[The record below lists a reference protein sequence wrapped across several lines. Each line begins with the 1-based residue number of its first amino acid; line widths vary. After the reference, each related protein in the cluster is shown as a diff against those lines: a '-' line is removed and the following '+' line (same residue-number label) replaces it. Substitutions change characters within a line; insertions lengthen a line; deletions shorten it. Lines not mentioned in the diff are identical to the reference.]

1 MSEYMQGGA
10 LANDDLDFS
19 APRERDRASERSS
32 AAVKSPAL
40 NVAIGVSAVA
50 VLVGL
55 ALWFMQLSGGMVQTA
70 MRNLD
75 SWGLYITGFMF
86 FVGLSAGGLI
96 ISSVPKAL
104 GIRGFGGISKV
115 AVFSSIAC
123 TVVAIGLVVVDMGQP
138 FRVWELFVYSNL
150 GSPLMWDII
159 VLGTYLILS
168 CVYLWAQIQAERG
181 KVSAVAL
188 RIVSVIALVT
198 AVLVHSVTAWI
209 FGLQI
214 AKEGWYSAIMAPIFV
229 ASAMDSGLALLLC
242 VLAALK
248 KARIF
253 DTPRELMASLAGL
266 LATCIAVDAFFIFC
280 EVLTMAYPDA
290 AGAETLAL
298 MVSGPTAPFF
308 WFEIIGGLTIPF
320 LVLVFA
326 KNRERAGLVVGA
338 SVLVIAGVLCKR
350 LWLLFTSFIV
360 PNVEGAPGIM
370 SDGGWALLGSYAPT
384 APEVLI
390 VLGVVSVG
398 ALGFMALGS
407 KLLVP
412 ATETERVS
420 SRAAAAAEP
429 DGDFEPLTA

>member
-32 AAVKSPAL
+32 AAVKSLAL

-104 GIRGFGGISKV
+104 GIHGFGGISKV

-168 CVYLWAQIQAERG
+168 CVYLWAHPGRARQGQCRG
-181 KVSAVAL
+181 AAHRLGDRACHRRARAL
-188 RIVSVIALVT
+188 GDRLD
-198 AVLVHSVTAWI
+198 LR
-209 FGLQI
+209 
-214 AKEGWYSAIMAPIFV
+214 P
-229 ASAMDSGLALLLC
+229 
-242 VLAALK
+242 
-248 KARIF
+248 
-253 DTPRELMASLAGL
+253 
-266 LATCIAVDAFFIFC
+266 
-280 EVLTMAYPDA
+280 A
-290 AGAETLAL
+290 AGARDVAHRPSGS
-298 MVSGPTAPFF
+298 MVR
-308 WFEIIGGLTIPF
+308 
-320 LVLVFA
+320 VLRPGV
-326 KNRERAGLVVGA
+326 RHGA
-338 SVLVIAGVLCKR
+338 R
-350 LWLLFTSFIV
+350 
-360 PNVEGAPGIM
+360 
-370 SDGGWALLGSYAPT
+370 DGH
-384 APEVLI
+384 
-390 VLGVVSVG
+390 
-398 ALGFMALGS
+398 
-407 KLLVP
+407 
-412 ATETERVS
+412 RH
-420 SRAAAAAEP
+420 RAAPRGLPRA
-429 DGDFEPLTA
+429 

>member
-150 GSPLMWDII
+150 GGPLMWDII
-159 VLGTYLILS
+159 VLSTYLILS
-168 CVYLWAQIQAERG
+168 IVYLWAYRREDAG
-181 KVSAVAL
+181 KMSHTAIRVIS
-188 RIVSVIALVT
+188 IIALVV
-198 AVLVHSVTAWI
+198 AVGVHTVTAWI
-209 FGLQI
+209 FSL
-214 AKEGWYSAIMAPIFV
+214 SAAHEFWHTALMGPWFV
-229 ASAMDSGLALLLC
+229 ASALDCGTALVLIVVIALQKAGRLTIERSSMVNLAKMLAVFTCVDLYFFACDLLTSG
-242 VLAALK
+242 
-248 KARIF
+248 F
-253 DTPRELMASLAGL
+253 PGGE
-266 LATCIAVDAFFIFC
+266 
-280 EVLTMAYPDA
+280 
-290 AGAETLAL
+290 GANVVAMLVT
-298 MVSGPTAPFF
+298 GPLAPFF
-308 WFEIIGGLTIPF
+308 WTQIACMVLACVILFVPRLRTKGGV
-320 LVLVFA
+320 VL
-326 KNRERAGLVVGA
+326 A
-338 SVLVIAGVLCKR
+338 SALVIAGVFCKR
-350 LWLLFTSFIV
+350 CEILVGGFQIPNIEFADVANHTTITNWESGMSLFGYQGLV
-360 PNVEGAPGIM
+360 Y
-370 SDGGWALLGSYAPT
+370 WPT
-384 APEVLI
+384 PLEFGVA
-390 VLGVVSVG
+390 LGVV
-398 ALGFMALGS
+398 ALGGFLLLLGL
-407 KLLVP
+407 KYLPLHLK
-412 ATETERVS
+412 EK
-420 SRAAAAAEP
+420 AA
-429 DGDFEPLTA
+429 